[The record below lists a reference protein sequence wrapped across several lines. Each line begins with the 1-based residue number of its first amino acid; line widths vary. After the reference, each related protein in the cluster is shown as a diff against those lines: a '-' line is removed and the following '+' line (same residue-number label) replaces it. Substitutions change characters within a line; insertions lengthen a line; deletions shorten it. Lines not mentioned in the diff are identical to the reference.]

1 MEMNETTLAAATL
14 ARRLAKRERLLR
26 TARGSAAWTPWIV
39 MLEAGLV
46 FVAAILV
53 ESRGLASHTFFP
65 AVLFSLMSGHV
76 VHLHRRLDALATLA
90 EWERDTEAER
100 P

>member
-1 MEMNETTLAAATL
+1 MEMNETTLAAVVRT
-14 ARRLAKRERLLR
+14 RRLAKRESLLR
-26 TARGSAAWTPWIV
+26 TARASAAWTPWIV
-39 MLEAGLV
+39 MLEAGV
-46 FVAAILV
+46 VYVAALLA

-76 VHLHRRLDALATLA
+76 VYLHRRLDALATLA
-90 EWERDTEAER
+90 EWERDTEAQR